1 MKRYIKSSIS
11 YDTIVQMML
20 EDARSY
26 IGDDSTDFL
35 DNIFLQFDGKE
46 YMAIDNVIRYNAS
59 LNEYDNMNLADK
71 FVKAYIN
78 ADKGV

>member
-11 YDTIVQMML
+11 YDTIVQIML

-35 DNIFLQFDGKE
+35 DNIFLQFDGEE
-46 YMAIDNVIRYNAS
+46 YMAIDDVIRYNAS
-59 LNEYDNMNLADK
+59 FNKYADMNLADK

-78 ADKGV
+78 ADKC